1 MTNVTTLLSCKYMN
15 YLIISKNK
23 SSKKSDNYTPAA
35 SPSRMDRKAAAKQ
48 AGRLQRLRI
57 TAPAGY
63 STNGS

>member
-1 MTNVTTLLSCKYMN
+1 MTDVTALLLQIYELFN
-15 YLIISKNK
+15 NFKNK

-35 SPSRMDRKAAAKQ
+35 SPSRMDREAAAKQ

>member
-1 MTNVTTLLSCKYMN
+1 MSENN
-15 YLIISKNK
+15 
-23 SSKKSDNYTPAA
+23 TPAA
-35 SPSRMDRKAAAKQ
+35 SPSRMDREAAAKQ

>member
-1 MTNVTTLLSCKYMN
+1 MYEVFNN
-15 YLIISKNK
+15 FKNE

-63 STNGS
+63 SANGS